1 MSRRYAL
8 MLLLLSAIWGASF
21 LFIKVADR
29 ELEPMAI
36 AWLRLA
42 LATVVLIPVSAV
54 VIGPAR
60 LVAGVRGAWLR
71 LAVMGL
77 VNSAFPFALLAWA
90 EQKLDSGLTAIFQ
103 AAAPLFSI
111 ALTVMVGQELVT
123 RRRALGIFGGFL
135 GVALLV
141 GVHVHGSLWSALAV
155 VFSGLLYAGAGVYG
169 QRWMKDVEPLVL
181 ATGSMCTAAVL
192 IAPFGLVALPSAMPG
207 WKITASMA
215 TLGIIGTG
223 FAYILY
229 FAILRGVGAS
239 RAILVT
245 YLVPAFAVSY
255 GVLVLDEH
263 VRASAIAGL
272 ALIFGGVAI
281 GSRRSPVRP
290 AKSP

>member
-1 MSRRYAL
+1 MPRRYAL

-21 LFIKVADR
+21 LFIKVGDR
-29 ELEPMAI
+29 ELHPMAI

-60 LVAGVRGAWLR
+60 LIAGVRSAWLR
-71 LAVMGL
+71 LAMMGL
-77 VNSAFPFALLAWA
+77 INSAFPFALLSWA
-90 EQKLDSGLTAIFQ
+90 ELKLDSGLTAIFQ

-111 ALTVMVGQELVT
+111 ALTVLVGQEIVT
-123 RRRALGIFGGFL
+123 GRRAFGIFGGFL

-141 GVHVHGSLWSALAV
+141 GAHVHGSLWSALAV
-155 VFSGLLYAGAGVYG
+155 VFSGLLYPGAGVYG
-169 QRWMKDVEPLVL
+169 QRSMKDVEPLVL
-181 ATGSMCTAAVL
+181 ATGSMCTAALL
-192 IAPFGLVALPSAMPG
+192 IAPLGVAALPSSMPG
-207 WKITASMA
+207 WKVTASMA

-255 GVLVLDEH
+255 GVLVLHEKIR
-263 VRASAIAGL
+263 VSAIAGL
-272 ALIFGGVAI
+272 ALFFLQI
-281 GSRRSPVRP
+281 GRAHV
-290 AKSP
+290 